1 MATGKPKQL
10 EENNFGMRY
19 TLSFSGQFLLPAV
32 HSIIIPFNIVHADS
46 SAPIL
51 LNFPPF
57 PGKMLWNGYT
67 SGLCP
72 GKTYFPDPLNPE
84 RIKVYWVL
92 LLL

>member
-1 MATGKPKQL
+1 MILQFKVVHPKL
-10 EENNFGMRY
+10 
-19 TLSFSGQFLLPAV
+19 TAS
-32 HSIIIPFNIVHADS
+32 
-46 SAPIL
+46 IL

-84 RIKVYWVL
+84 RIKIYWVL
-92 LLL
+92 LLIELFRFGYSIMYQYNALIW